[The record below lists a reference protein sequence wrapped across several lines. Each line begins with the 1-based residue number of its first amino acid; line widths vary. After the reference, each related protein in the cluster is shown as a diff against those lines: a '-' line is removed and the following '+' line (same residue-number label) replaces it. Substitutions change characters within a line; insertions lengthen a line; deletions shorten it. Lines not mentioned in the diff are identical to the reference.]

1 MQYISAMT
9 TAVPGT
15 QPSHE
20 ELVRD
25 FFKWLPPRFPLSCL
39 TLRLY
44 SDTLGSQLLATHPV
58 DGTHCTRLENERN
71 IAV

>member
-1 MQYISAMT
+1 MT
-9 TAVPGT
+9 TTVTVPGT
-15 QPSHE
+15 QQSHE

-44 SDTLGSQLLATHPV
+44 CDTLGSQLLATHPV

-71 IAV
+71 IAVAV